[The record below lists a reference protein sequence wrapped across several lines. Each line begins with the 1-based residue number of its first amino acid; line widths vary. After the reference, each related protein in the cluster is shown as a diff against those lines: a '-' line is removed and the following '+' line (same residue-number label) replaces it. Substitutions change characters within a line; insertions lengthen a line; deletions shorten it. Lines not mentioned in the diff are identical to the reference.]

1 MGISPP
7 TRLDDDVYADAK
19 SVAVTMSRSTA
30 QQLSHWARIGREVEA
45 SGISTAAVAAVID
58 GRADYDDLDGISQAT
73 VRASWEDQMD
83 KARDDLDLVKEFR
96 VQGRTWVVLDDV
108 GRVVRHHPDGS
119 TDILN
124 EP

>member
-1 MGISPP
+1 MGTSPP

-45 SGISTAAVAAVID
+45 SGMSTAAVAAVLN
-58 GRADYDDLDGISQAT
+58 GRADYDDLDEISQAA
-73 VRASWEDQMD
+73 VRAAWDDRMD
-83 KARDDLDLVKEFR
+83 KARDDLDLVREFQ
-96 VQGRTWVVLDDV
+96 VEGRTWVALDDV